1 MPYFVA
7 DGGSPENAAKLPIRS
22 ALAGNPRSPWKD
34 RIANGLRITAN
45 RAGKPQTRKL
55 AVSPDFRFS
64 ICLRGRSLRM
74 ATEEICAGWT
84 YRGGA
89 LTAPIG
95 TEPVSL
101 QVFAPLPLFPDSDA
115 ISG

>member
-22 ALAGNPRSPWKD
+22 ALAGNP
-34 RIANGLRITAN
+34 ITAN

>member
-1 MPYFVA
+1 
-7 DGGSPENAAKLPIRS
+7 
-22 ALAGNPRSPWKD
+22 
-34 RIANGLRITAN
+34 
-45 RAGKPQTRKL
+45 
-55 AVSPDFRFS
+55 
-64 ICLRGRSLRM
+64 M